1 MQSFKEI
8 GDLIYIYQNEVDK
21 ETFQHDIACE
31 DKVWWI
37 WKSSYFNGL

>member
-1 MQSFKEI
+1 MPCIKNKQRMQSFKEI

-31 DKVWWI
+31 DKV
-37 WKSSYFNGL
+37 